1 MEQPQQTPQR
11 GNRSGDGETASAMWG
26 LLVPLCALA
35 LLGCAIW
42 LVTWHYDALADGRV
56 QIAVGIVVIVA
67 LAIATVLFL
76 RQAKSGFVIDKRN
89 YWDSTRFQWRK
100 RIAEERDRSDR

>member
-1 MEQPQQTPQR
+1 MEKPQQAPESSNQ
-11 GNRSGDGETASAMWG
+11 SGDGESPSWMRG

-42 LVTWHYDALADGRV
+42 LVTAQYDALADGRV

-76 RQAKSGFVIDKRN
+76 RQAKSGIVIDKRN
-89 YWDSTRFQWRK
+89 VWDFTRFQWRK
-100 RIAEERDRSDR
+100 RIAEDRDRSER